1 VRARYRSSEIFER
14 GLVRE
19 SSRDLSGSNVC
30 RFAGLL
36 LVFFF
41 TASRVTRV
49 GEARKRALDPE
60 FKEGGQRNW

>member
-1 VRARYRSSEIFER
+1 VIDLE
-14 GLVRE
+14 LE
-19 SSRDLSGSNVC
+19 SC

-41 TASRVTRV
+41 TSSRVTRI

-60 FKEGGQRNW
+60 FKEGGQRNWCVRSLSLFIQSLCQ

>member
-1 VRARYRSSEIFER
+1 VLR
-14 GLVRE
+14 
-19 SSRDLSGSNVC
+19 

-41 TASRVTRV
+41 TSSRVTRV
-49 GEARKRALDPE
+49 GEARKRAFDPE

>member
-1 VRARYRSSEIFER
+1 MEIFVSGGR
-14 GLVRE
+14 GVVR
-19 SSRDLSGSNVC
+19 DGISGPSVC

-41 TASRVTRV
+41 TSSRVTRV
-49 GEARKRALDPE
+49 GEVRKRALDPE

>member
-1 VRARYRSSEIFER
+1 VR
-14 GLVRE
+14 LVRE